1 MAKLEVFQN
10 GNWNNG
16 DPVYQVGIK
25 NSDGT
30 YETVVFDLMTKSEA
44 ERVLKE
50 MSNDVEVV
58 RSRTKDGT
66 FAKDD
71 PNTKENEAWEVK
83 KKAPA
88 KKKTPAK
95 KPPAKKAVVKKAPV
109 KKKAPAK
116 KKVAKK
122 K

>member
-16 DPVYQVGIK
+16 DPVYQIGMK

-50 MSNDVEVV
+50 MSKDLEVV

-83 KKAPA
+83 KKTPAKKKAPA
-88 KKKTPAK
+88 KKAPAK
-95 KPPAKKAVVKKAPV
+95 IAVAKKAPV

-116 KKVAKK
+116 KKAAKK

>member
-16 DPVYQVGIK
+16 DPVYQIGMK

-30 YETVVFDLMTKSEA
+30 YETVVFVLMTESEA
-44 ERVLKE
+44 KRVLKE
-50 MSNDVEVV
+50 MDKELKVV
-58 RSRTKDGT
+58 RSRTKNGT

-71 PNTKENEAWEVK
+71 PSTKENEAWEVK
-83 KKAPA
+83 KKTPA
-88 KKKTPAK
+88 KKKA
-95 KPPAKKAVVKKAPV
+95 PAKKAVAKKAPV

-116 KKVAKK
+116 KKTAKK

>member
-16 DPVYQVGIK
+16 DPVYQIGMK

-50 MSNDVEVV
+50 MSKDLEVV

-71 PNTKENEAWEVK
+71 PNTKENEALEV
-83 KKAPA
+83 

-95 KPPAKKAVVKKAPV
+95 KKAPVKKAPAKKAVAKKAPV

-116 KKVAKK
+116 KKAAKK

>member
-10 GNWNNG
+10 GNWSTG
-16 DPVYQVGIK
+16 EPVYQIGIK

-30 YETVVFDLMTKSEA
+30 YETVVFDLMTESEA
-44 ERVLKE
+44 KRVLKE
-50 MSNDVEVV
+50 MSKELKVV
-58 RSRTKDGT
+58 RSRTDNGT

-71 PNTKENEAWEVK
+71 PKTKKNEAWEVK

-88 KKKTPAK
+88 KNKA
-95 KPPAKKAVVKKAPV
+95 PAKKAVAKKAPV

-116 KKVAKK
+116 KKAAKK

>member
-1 MAKLEVFQN
+1 
-10 GNWNNG
+10 
-16 DPVYQVGIK
+16 
-25 NSDGT
+25 
-30 YETVVFDLMTKSEA
+30 MTKSEA

-50 MSNDVEVV
+50 MSKDLEVV

-83 KKAPA
+83 KKTPVKKKAPA
-88 KKKTPAK
+88 KKA
-95 KPPAKKAVVKKAPV
+95 PAKKAVAKKVPV

-116 KKVAKK
+116 KKAAKK

>member
-16 DPVYQVGIK
+16 DPVYQIGMK

-50 MSNDVEVV
+50 MSKDLEVV

-71 PNTKENEAWEVK
+71 PSTKENEAWEVK
-83 KKAPA
+83 KKTHA
-88 KKKTPAK
+88 KKKAPVK
-95 KPPAKKAVVKKAPV
+95 KAPAKKAVAKKAPV

-116 KKVAKK
+116 KKAAKK

>member
-10 GNWNNG
+10 GNWSTG
-16 DPVYQVGIK
+16 EPVYQIGIK

-30 YETVVFDLMTKSEA
+30 HETVVFDLMTESEA
-44 ERVLKE
+44 KRVLKE
-50 MSNDVEVV
+50 MDKELKVV
-58 RSRTKDGT
+58 RSRTEEGT

-71 PNTKENEAWEVK
+71 PKTKKNEAWEVK

-88 KKKTPAK
+88 KKA
-95 KPPAKKAVVKKAPV
+95 PAKKAVA
-109 KKKAPAK
+109 KKAPAK
-116 KKVAKK
+116 KKAAKK

>member
-10 GNWNNG
+10 GNWSTG
-16 DPVYQVGIK
+16 EPVYQIGIK

-30 YETVVFDLMTKSEA
+30 YETVVFDLMTKPEA
-44 ERVLKE
+44 EKVLKE
-50 MSNDVEVV
+50 KGKELEVV
-58 RSRTKDGT
+58 RTRSENGT
-66 FAKDD
+66 FVKDNPD
-71 PNTKENEAWEVK
+71 TKENEAWEVK

-88 KKKTPAK
+88 KKKSPAK
-95 KPPAKKAVVKKAPV
+95 KPIV
-109 KKKAPAK
+109 KKAPAK

>member
-16 DPVYQVGIK
+16 DPVYQIGMK

-50 MSNDVEVV
+50 MSKDLEVV

-71 PNTKENEAWEVK
+71 PNTKKNEAWEVK

-95 KPPAKKAVVKKAPV
+95 KTPVKKAVVKKAPV
-109 KKKAPAK
+109 KKKASAK

>member
-16 DPVYQVGIK
+16 DPVYQIGMK

-50 MSNDVEVV
+50 MSKDLEVV

-66 FAKDD
+66 FDKDD

-83 KKAPA
+83 KKTPAKKKAPA
-88 KKKTPAK
+88 KKA
-95 KPPAKKAVVKKAPV
+95 PAKKAVAKKASV

-116 KKVAKK
+116 KKAAKK

>member
-1 MAKLEVFQN
+1 M
-10 GNWNNG
+10 
-16 DPVYQVGIK
+16 K

-50 MSNDVEVV
+50 MSKDLEVV

-83 KKAPA
+83 KKTPVKKKAPA
-88 KKKTPAK
+88 KKA
-95 KPPAKKAVVKKAPV
+95 PAKKAVAKKVPV

-116 KKVAKK
+116 KKAAKK

>member
-10 GNWNNG
+10 GNWSTG
-16 DPVYQVGIK
+16 EPVYQIGIK

-30 YETVVFDLMTKSEA
+30 YETVVFDLMTASEA
-44 ERVLKE
+44 KRVLKE
-50 MSNDVEVV
+50 MDKELKVV
-58 RSRTKDGT
+58 RSRTEEGT

-71 PNTKENEAWEVK
+71 PKTKKNEAWEVK

-88 KKKTPAK
+88 KKA
-95 KPPAKKAVVKKAPV
+95 PAKKAVA
-109 KKKAPAK
+109 KKAPAK
-116 KKVAKK
+116 KKAAKK

>member
-10 GNWNNG
+10 GNWSTG
-16 DPVYQVGIK
+16 EPVYQIGIK

-30 YETVVFDLMTKSEA
+30 YETVVFDLMTESEA
-44 ERVLKE
+44 KRVLKE
-50 MSNDVEVV
+50 MDKELKVV
-58 RSRTKDGT
+58 RSRTEEGT

-71 PNTKENEAWEVK
+71 PKTKKNEAWEVK

-88 KKKTPAK
+88 KKA
-95 KPPAKKAVVKKAPV
+95 PAKKAVA
-109 KKKAPAK
+109 KKAPAK
-116 KKVAKK
+116 KKAAKK

>member
-16 DPVYQVGIK
+16 DPVYQIGMK

-50 MSNDVEVV
+50 MSKDLEVV

-66 FAKDD
+66 FAKDNPD
-71 PNTKENEAWEVK
+71 TKENEAWEVK
-83 KKAPA
+83 KKTPV
-88 KKKTPAK
+88 KKKAPV
-95 KPPAKKAVVKKAPV
+95 KKAAAKKAPV

-116 KKVAKK
+116 KKAAKK

>member
-16 DPVYQVGIK
+16 DPVYQIGMK

-50 MSNDVEVV
+50 MSKDLEVV

-71 PNTKENEAWEVK
+71 PSTKENEAWEVK
-83 KKAPA
+83 KKTPAKKKAPA
-88 KKKTPAK
+88 KKA
-95 KPPAKKAVVKKAPV
+95 PAKKAVAKKASV

-116 KKVAKK
+116 KKAAKK